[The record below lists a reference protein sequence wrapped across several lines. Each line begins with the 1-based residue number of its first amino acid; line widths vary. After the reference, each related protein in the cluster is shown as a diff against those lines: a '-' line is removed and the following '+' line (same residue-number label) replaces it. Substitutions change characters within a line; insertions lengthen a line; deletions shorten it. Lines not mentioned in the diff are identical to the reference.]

1 MQLGTLILFW
11 LYSTRRLA
19 AAAINIAK
27 VLYVVSYFFKVLDFL
42 FAFYFMI
49 IKKMGER
56 VIVGTNKRIT
66 V

>member
-1 MQLGTLILFW
+1 M
-11 LYSTRRLA
+11 
-19 AAAINIAK
+19 AAINIAK